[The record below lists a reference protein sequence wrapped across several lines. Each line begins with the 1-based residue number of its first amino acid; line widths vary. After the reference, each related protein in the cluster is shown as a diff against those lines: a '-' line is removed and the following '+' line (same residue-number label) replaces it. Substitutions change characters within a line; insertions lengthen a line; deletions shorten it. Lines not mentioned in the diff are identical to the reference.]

1 MLASLS
7 HGSAAPDLPRIA
19 TAGGPVDDDD
29 MRESPPAVI
38 AAVAAGVAPTP
49 FLTVYAVLFLAHGFL
64 HPVQPPDITT
74 TQAGEA
80 AAGVITSV
88 LLVAMIMT
96 LFWFIDGRRR
106 WPFILGQ
113 LATLVTA
120 IRFLIDSTT
129 GAPAVSAVLA
139 VTSAIALLLALLP
152 ASGAYVR
159 TRLWLPA
166 GMLARRSRPET
177 EAPAPADGAAHPSE
191 ANA

>member
-1 MLASLS
+1 
-7 HGSAAPDLPRIA
+7 
-19 TAGGPVDDDD
+19 
-29 MRESPPAVI
+29 
-38 AAVAAGVAPTP
+38 
-49 FLTVYAVLFLAHGFL
+49 
-64 HPVQPPDITT
+64 
-74 TQAGEA
+74 
-80 AAGVITSV
+80 
-88 LLVAMIMT
+88 MT

-177 EAPAPADGAAHPSE
+177 EAPAPVDGAAHPSE